1 MKKFLIGIL
10 ILLLLAVLVLRGL
23 PFLINIYLNQNADRI
38 ITNMIT
44 RTSNFGD
51 HEVSFGDIDLDYN
64 YTGTFLK
71 ISNIKVTPTERLDD
85 KRVKVN
91 LSADQVN
98 VTGFKW
104 FPFLFHNTISVDSA
118 TLNNVKVISS
128 TPPLDSLKKEPEK
141 IKEKES
147 KDYDLIEVRTFALNE
162 FSIQIK
168 NNLYDSVR
176 ISLRD
181 LNIQA
186 HDFQLT
192 KEDLEDSKSLFH
204 VSKIHGEIAQTV
216 FHFNKFRQ
224 YVEVRN
230 ILLDTE
236 KKKMSFGYLGMLNKL
251 DKYEYTSQFEER
263 QGWLELDKA
272 EMELQGVN
280 FGSYFRK
287 GIIEVDSVFAN
298 NFHLRSFVDKRIPE
312 DKMKRPQL
320 IHQVFQGLQQVIHI
334 EHLFLDNAHI
344 AIEERP
350 ENESPRAGTLFFSEL
365 DAHITNVSNYLERRG
380 SNRIISID
388 ASGKLM
394 GEGEISAMID
404 FDLEDPEGKFTLKGT
419 LGKMDL
425 TKVNSMI
432 EPEAKASLKSGTID
446 RMDFN
451 VLANDYEGSG
461 ELIVRYQNLEIEL
474 LNKDFEQDQNVLRK
488 IGAFIANKVIIKS
501 NNPNKRGDLQKGSVY
516 FIREPHKSMF
526 NYWWQLIFSGL
537 KSTLTGDSVDEMR
550 QKEIDKRS
558 GDSDSKKTISA
569 PSEKEND
576 DQKGLT
582 GKEKRQARR
591 EKRESN

>member
-1 MKKFLIGIL
+1 MKKILVGIL
-10 ILLLLAVLVLRGL
+10 ILLVLSLLIFRGL

-38 ITNMIT
+38 VSNMIT

-51 HEVSFGDIDLDYN
+51 HEVSFGAIDLNYN

-71 ISNIKVTPTERLDD
+71 ISNIKVIPTEGIDD
-85 KRVKVN
+85 KRVKMN

-98 VTGFKW
+98 LTGFKW
-104 FPFLFHNTISVDSA
+104 FPFLFHNTILVDSA
-118 TLNNVKVISS
+118 TLNNVKIISS
-128 TPPLDSLKKEPEK
+128 TPPLDSLRKEPRK
-141 IKEKES
+141 RKEKES
-147 KDYDLIEVRTFALNE
+147 KDYELIEVRTFKLNE

-186 HDFQLT
+186 YDFQLT
-192 KEDLEDSKSLFH
+192 KEDLTDSKSLFH
-204 VSKIHGEIAQTV
+204 VRKIHGEIAEAL
-216 FHFNKFRQ
+216 FHFDQFRQ
-224 YVEVRN
+224 YVEVRD
-230 ILLDTE
+230 IILDTE
-236 KKKMSFGYLGMLNKL
+236 KKKMTFGYMGLLNKL
-251 DKYEYTSQFEER
+251 DKYEYTSQFKER

-272 EMELQGVN
+272 EMELRGVN

-287 GIIEVDSVFAN
+287 GIIEVDTVFAN
-298 NFHLRSFVDKRIPE
+298 NFQLESFVDKRIPE

-320 IHQVFQGLQQVIHI
+320 IHQVFQDLQQVIHI

-344 AIEERP
+344 GIEERP
-350 ENESPRAGTLFFSEL
+350 ENESPRSGNLFFSEL
-365 DAHITNVSNYLERRG
+365 NAHITNVSNYLERRG

-388 ASGKLM
+388 ATGKLM
-394 GEGEISAMID
+394 GEGEINAKIN

-432 EPEAKASLKSGTID
+432 GPEAKASLKSGTVD
-446 RMDFN
+446 RLDFN
-451 VLANDYEGSG
+451 ILANDYEGSG
-461 ELIVRYQNLEIEL
+461 ELIIRYQNLEIEL
-474 LNKDFEQDQNVLRK
+474 LNKDFEQDQNLIRK
-488 IGAFIANKVIIKS
+488 LGAFIANKVIIKS

-537 KSTLTGDSVDEMR
+537 KSTLSGESVEEMR

-558 GDSDSKKTISA
+558 GNTGSKKSIFA
-569 PSEKEND
+569 PSEND
-576 DQKGLT
+576 KDDKKGLT

-591 EKRESN
+591 EKKESN